1 MIHPLTSVRIRDF
14 DPSVTDELVPMWCAS
29 FEFGVGIVDTN
40 PIEGQEEYFRTKVVP
55 ENRVRLAWSGN
66 ELVAFIAS
74 TPESITLL
82 HVKVAHEGHGIG
94 TCLLRLAQEESSG
107 SLWLYTFARN
117 ERACRFY
124 EGHGFTVAERGI
136 EPFWQLE
143 SLKYVWARQQGAA

>member
-1 MIHPLTSVRIRDF
+1 MDYPLASVRITDF
-14 DPSVTDELVPMWCAS
+14 DPSVIDELVPMWRAS

-40 PIEGQEEYFRTKVVP
+40 PIEGQAEYFRTKVVP

-66 ELVAFIAS
+66 ELVAFMAS

-82 HVKVAHEGHGIG
+82 HVKVSHIGRGIG
-94 TCLLRLAQEESSG
+94 TRLLRLAQEESSG
-107 SLWLYTFARN
+107 SLWLFTFARN

-124 EGHGFTVAERGI
+124 ERHGFKVAARGF

-143 SLKYVWARQQGAA
+143 DVKYVWVSQQSAA